1 MGVRYWFFPHPALS
15 IVFATAAPWA
25 ALVKRQKVFNIDDM
39 RLKNKVAIVTGG
51 ATGIGEAICKKFAR
65 EGASVVVNGFPGDPV
80 NEVVLEIRN
89 EGGEAAGYIGDI
101 SLEEAAREC
110 VAFAVSHYGKLDI
123 LINNAG
129 TFPAMGE
136 IDSYPVDAFDYML
149 KNNIRSAFM
158 MTRYAVPEL
167 KKTRGCIV
175 SAGSE
180 SGEIGIA
187 RNTPY
192 GGTKGFMHAF
202 MKGVAVEQAQY
213 GVRANCVCP
222 GPIDTAWT
230 RPAEGPMDKK
240 DEKTMIAGTP
250 LARRGTPEEVAN
262 VYAFLA
268 SDEASYVTAAL
279 YFVDGGITAAKGPVG
294 AMASREVK
302 QAPDGEL
309 DLHHSMEGA
318 TEIRRR

>member
-1 MGVRYWFFPHPALS
+1 
-15 IVFATAAPWA
+15 
-25 ALVKRQKVFNIDDM
+25 M
-39 RLKNKVAIVTGG
+39 RLQNKVAIVTGG

-65 EGASVVVNGFPGDPV
+65 EGASVIVNGFLDDPV
-80 NEVVLEIRN
+80 NEVVLEIRK

-110 VAFAVSHYGKLDI
+110 VAFAVTQYGKIDI

-129 TFPAMGE
+129 TFPAME
-136 IDSYPVDAFDYML
+136 ETDAYPVEAFDYML

-158 MTRYAVPEL
+158 MTRAAIPEL
-167 KKTRGCIV
+167 KKTKGCIV

-180 SGEIGIA
+180 SGDIGIA
-187 RNTPY
+187 RNAAY

-213 GVRANCVCP
+213 GIRANCVCP

-230 RPAEGPMDKK
+230 RPAEGPMEKK
-240 DEKTMIAGTP
+240 DEKMMMAGTP
-250 LARRGTPEEVAN
+250 LGRRGTPEEVAN
-262 VYAFLA
+262 IYAFLA

-294 AMASREVK
+294 TMASGDVK
-302 QAPDGEL
+302 EAPRGEL
-309 DLHHSMEGA
+309 ELQHSMEGA
-318 TEIRRR
+318 TAIRRR